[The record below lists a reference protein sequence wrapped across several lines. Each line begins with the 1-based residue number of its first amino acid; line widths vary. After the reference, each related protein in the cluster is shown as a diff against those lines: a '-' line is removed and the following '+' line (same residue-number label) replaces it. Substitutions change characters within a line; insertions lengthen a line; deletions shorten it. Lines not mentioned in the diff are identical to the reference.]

1 MQGLEHYKDI
11 IDSYEILT
19 HEEEAELA
27 RARDA
32 GDESAI
38 DKLVLHNMKDL
49 VRKVEALKWKD
60 PTEIHDLFMEAMMG
74 MRKAAVKWQPVWDKE
89 KYSKPA
95 RFMHFAYWYT
105 RDGIN
110 RFCKKFGDGRMVS
123 LDAPRVEDG
132 GDGYESFNSE
142 NILGEVEDN
151 RDYLDLDVLDCLTAT
166 QRTLFESRV
175 LYCYDDSDEDLAWA
189 TGVKRLTTG
198 KKGANMGKNLNRNLM
213 KGILRLIEVSEFN

>member
-1 MQGLEHYKDI
+1 MKGLEHYVDI
-11 IDSYEILT
+11 IDSYEMLT

-49 VRKVEALKWKD
+49 VRKVAALKWKD
-60 PTEIHDLFMEAMMG
+60 PTEIHDLFMEAYRG
-74 MRKAAVKWQPVWDKE
+74 MRKAAERWEPVWDKE
-89 KYSKPA
+89 KYKKPA

-110 RFCKKFGDGRMVS
+110 QFCKKFGDDRLVS
-123 LDAPRVEDG
+123 LDAPRVDDG
-132 GDGYESFNSE
+132 GDGYEVFNAE
-142 NILGEVEDN
+142 EILGGREDDRDHHDLEV
-151 RDYLDLDVLDCLTAT
+151 LTNLTKT
-166 QRTLFESRV
+166 QRQIFVAKV
-175 LYCYDDSDEDLAWA
+175 LYQYGDTDEDLAWA
-189 TGVKRLTTG
+189 NRVKPHTVN
-198 KKGANMGKNLNRNLM
+198 KHLM